1 MSNIQQLAELVQKL
15 RDEYTKSATQIM
27 DVHRMMSDM
36 SVKIDILAASLD
48 AAAITSNAKPAA
60 KTVKKSGKAT
70 AGTATTVDAKA
81 VDAKADGT
89 ATTADSTTSAATSDA
104 KAAGTATT
112 ADTKKPTKRRI
123 KTTIEEPTTADAK
136 AVDATGTATTTDA
149 AGTATTETKKPTKR
163 KIKTTDESNEAV
175 PAESSKS
182 VNKLHFFKKEFEK
195 DETRFDKFFT
205 PEVKKVLEEGLK
217 NKTDLSAD
225 QFKKERQQVYY
236 HYIKD
241 NHADELDAMKNG
253 K

>member
-48 AAAITSNAKPAA
+48 AAAITSNAKPVA
-60 KTVKKSGKAT
+60 KTVKKSSKVDAKP
-70 AGTATTVDAKA
+70 AGTATT
-81 VDAKADGT
+81 GT
-89 ATTADSTTSAATSDA
+89 ATPNEIKPETDADIKSDA
-104 KAAGTATT
+104 DVKSE
-112 ADTKKPTKRRI
+112 TKKPTKRRI
-123 KTTIEEPTTADAK
+123 KTTIEEPTNTD
-136 AVDATGTATTTDA
+136 AVDSHAVEEKVDSKA
-149 AGTATTETKKPTKR
+149 ETKKPTKR
-163 KIKTTDESNEAV
+163 KIKTTDESSETT

-205 PEVKKVLEEGLK
+205 PEVKKALEESLK
-217 NKTDLSAD
+217 SKTNLSTD